1 MAVSLRQPDE
11 FPRLITLPGEHDL
24 FRVITPSKAAPGKM
38 FQVLVVSLDQYD
50 NLTIEKKCHN

>member
-11 FPRLITLPGEHDL
+11 FPRLITLPGEHEL
-24 FRVITPSKAAPGKM
+24 FRVITPSGA
-38 FQVLVVSLDQYD
+38 VLVVSLDQYD